1 MFATKKSMNELLDQL
16 DFSLSENFS
25 LVTYI
30 TNIVIATIL
39 LYILSYI
46 YEKQGNSVSN
56 RKQLGRVLI
65 LVGVTTF
72 IIISIV
78 KSSLALSLG
87 LVGALSIVRFRTAI
101 KEPEELGFFFVSIS
115 IGLGLGANQLAPTII
130 GFIVIILI
138 VKFLNKG
145 GLSNTFSQNVLI
157 SLNTNGKDK
166 NSITS
171 EISKVIEENSLQLE
185 LKRMSSSK
193 EVLNLNFLV
202 SLSSFQDLQKIT
214 LGLEQIDNDIELS
227 FIDNQA

>member
-1 MFATKKSMNELLDQL
+1 MNELLDQL

-138 VKFLNKG
+138 VKFLNRG

-166 NSITS
+166 NNITS
-171 EISKVIEENSLQLE
+171 EISKVIEENALQLE